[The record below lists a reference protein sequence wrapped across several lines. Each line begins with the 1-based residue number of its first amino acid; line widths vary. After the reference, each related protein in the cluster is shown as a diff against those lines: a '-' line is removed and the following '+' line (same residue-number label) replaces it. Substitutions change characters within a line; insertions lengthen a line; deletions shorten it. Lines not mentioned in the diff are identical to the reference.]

1 MTTTTTTA
9 GAPPQAPTSQRL
21 RDVIGVA
28 DVRPGT
34 EDVLASV
41 MPLLRQVLSVHENG
55 RVAPL
60 VGADSIL
67 VTKGKLWFENGK
79 CREPQGNRKRI
90 RSLQREEASA
100 FSVVEN
106 TKTEQDLSSYVRSQE
121 SLDVGERGTELERP
135 VYLPGYVS
143 WEHEVDHHD
152 ALTDVFVLG
161 LILGSVAADLDLAD
175 EEQMRLFVDA
185 RRDFRALNDR
195 IHPVLA
201 RMVMR
206 MTELNRHKRVQD
218 LRSAIVALEH
228 YRDQGAVGDL
238 DLTKIAGLE
247 QGQDPSGRRAV
258 ICEHL
263 RNRLFDV
270 SRRNRLLHFK
280 PSGQTLNL
288 TEGSVPLLLDYKNLS
303 SEDLLTWQ
311 GKTAKPF
318 SKTEPVTLGKW
329 LRFEDYPFVSGVLD
343 KIRTRAARDQTEY
356 GFSSLRLVLCF
367 LHWHNLKDAPEERI
381 HTPLLLLPA
390 TLAKKKG
397 VRDSYLLT
405 PSTDVAE
412 VNPVL
417 RHVFRQLYEIE
428 LPQSVD
434 LTSQGSIRALYD
446 VLVQQV
452 EASEPGV
459 SIEYVD
465 KPRIDLIQARVK
477 RRLESFRKRSRL
489 SGRGVR
495 RFGKIEYSYRQD
507 NFQPL
512 GLRLFST
519 RVALSS
525 APMWDMVDVPQPKVF
540 QMAPEAG
547 TRELKREQYSLRSDD
562 ADAAPYRWAFDLC
575 GVTLGNFNYQKIT
588 LVRDYVG
595 LLEEGGRP
603 NAAFDALFNTEARVG
618 DHERPELPVEEQY
631 AVVPADPSQMEAIA
645 RSRGG
650 ESYIIQ
656 GPPGTGKSQTITNL
670 IADYVAQ
677 GKRVLFVCEKR
688 AAIDVVYHRLKQH
701 DLDQISC
708 LIHDSQ
714 ADKKEF
720 IQDLKKT
727 YEAWTAEQAGEA
739 ESERARCLDELRQQY
754 AVLAQLTEAMTSPAA
769 GSAETLG
776 GLIRRVV
783 ELHESMPTLSAA
795 EKEGL
800 PQHSEFAAHR
810 ELLVRA
816 AEALET
822 IGAEPVLAKHPA
834 RLLSQAV
841 LTSERPIDTLT
852 RQLGQVTASLT
863 TLGGVSTA
871 SPGDELG
878 MPLRE
883 LYTRVDFAVMI
894 RPLIEAGL
902 LSLIDATSSAYG
914 HLQKELKRLGKKAKA
929 LQTAREKAGSW
940 REPLPASDL
949 SAPMEL
955 ARRFSGMIFRFLF
968 PSFWRLRRIL
978 RSRYDF
984 AAAVLPPSYVQV
996 LEQLQAQYDAE
1007 ADVAEFETELAEDL
1021 GVKELTPVQDIVE
1034 KLHGDAPLSTEERTV
1049 RSELTAQDGEEKAR
1063 ALLATAGDVAALRQ
1077 SLGSILQDYEGLG
1090 TTQLAT
1096 ELQALEESIAIIPD
1110 LVAVLREL
1118 NSAPKNVRSAA
1129 KSLPLTVD
1137 ALEAAVC
1144 EKATEETLRH
1154 SREVAKFDSEALANT
1169 RRALEAKHR
1178 TWREA
1183 NSNVIID
1190 SCRHRFLN
1198 HVRITQTPAAGL
1210 SQDEKAL
1217 KKVYAPGRRELEH
1230 EFGKVMRFK
1239 SIRDLMTNR
1248 TGAVIRDLKPV
1259 WLMSP
1264 LSVADTLPCTSEFF
1278 DVVIFDEASQIP
1290 LEDAVPAIYR
1300 AEQCI
1305 IVGDQM
1311 QLPPTSFFASTRE
1324 DDEDRVV
1331 FEENDEN
1338 VEYELDADSL
1348 LSHSAR
1354 SLPSTMLEWHY
1365 RSRDEMLISFC
1376 NDAFYAGRLLTIP
1389 TPQRQPANGE
1399 IRAREPEEGKR
1410 GAQEALSRAVSFH
1423 RLDHS
1428 PYENRRNRKEALY
1441 IAEMVR
1447 ELLAREIGLSLG
1459 IVAFSEAQQDEIE
1472 RALGELASDDAAFR
1486 AALDAEFEREED
1498 DQFCGLFVKN
1508 LENVQGDERDMI
1520 ILSVCYAPD
1529 PKGRMLMN
1537 FGPINKNG
1545 GEKRLNVIF
1554 SRAKQRMA
1562 VVSSIDYTQIT
1573 NEYND
1578 GANTLRGYL
1587 RYAAA
1592 ASRGDAAE
1600 VHSVLAGMSSAGAVP
1615 APQAGND
1622 PVRDA
1627 VASALRERG
1636 FDIDLDVGSSRFRC
1650 DIAVRPRRAGANA
1663 VAVVIDSDDFYSSG
1677 TDDERFRL
1685 RPGILGAF
1693 GWHVETVLAKD
1704 WLGNA
1709 DGVLRRIE
1717 AAAGG

>member
-1 MTTTTTTA
+1 MTTTESSRKTPIPA
-9 GAPPQAPTSQRL
+9 SPNVQRL
-21 RDVIGVA
+21 RDVVGIS

-41 MPLLRQVLSVHENG
+41 MPLLRQVLGVHESG

-60 VGADSIL
+60 VGVEDIL

-79 CREPQGNRKRI
+79 CRAHQNNSKRI
-90 RSLQREEASA
+90 RALQREEASA
-100 FSVVEN
+100 FAVVEH
-106 TKTEQDLSSYVRSQE
+106 TRTEQDLSTYERAEE
-121 SLDVGERGTELERP
+121 SLDVGTRGAELSFP
-135 VYLPGYVS
+135 VFLAGYAS

-161 LILGSVAADLDLAD
+161 LVLGSVATDLDLAD
-175 EEQMRLFVDA
+175 EEQMRLFVGA
-185 RRDFRALNDR
+185 RKDIRSLNDR

-201 RMVMR
+201 RIIMR
-206 MTELNRHKRVQD
+206 MTELNRHERAQD
-218 LRSAIVALEH
+218 LRSIIVALEN
-228 YRDQGAVGDL
+228 YRDQGGVPDL
-238 DLTKIAGLE
+238 DFTRLAGLE

-258 ICEHL
+258 ICDHL

-288 TEGSVPLLLDYKNLS
+288 TEVSVPLLLDYRNLS
-303 SEDLLTWQ
+303 PDDLLTWQ
-311 GKTAKPF
+311 GKTAKAL
-318 SKTEPVTLGKW
+318 SKAEPVQLGKW
-329 LRFEDYPFVSGVLD
+329 LRFEDYPFLPGILD

-367 LHWHNLKDAPEERI
+367 LHWHNLKDSPEERI

-390 TLAKKKG
+390 SLSRKKG
-397 VRDSYLLT
+397 VRDSYVLAPT
-405 PSTDVAE
+405 TDVAE

-417 RHVFRQLYEIE
+417 RHMFRQLYELE

-434 LTSQGSIRALYD
+434 LTAADSVRALYD
-446 VLVQQV
+446 LLVQRV

-495 RFGKIEYSYRQD
+495 RFGKVEYSYRQD

-519 RVALSS
+519 RVALAS
-525 APMWDMVDVPQPKVF
+525 APMRDLVDAPQPKVF
-540 QMAPEAG
+540 QMAPDAS
-547 TRELKREQYSLRSDD
+547 TRELERKQYSLRSDD

-603 NAAFDALFNTEARVG
+603 NAAFDALFSTEARTI
-618 DHERPELPVEEQY
+618 DHERRQLPVEEQY
-631 AVVPADPSQMEAIA
+631 AVVPADPSQLGAIA
-645 RSRGG
+645 QARLGG
-650 ESYIIQ
+650 SYIIQ

-670 IADYVAQ
+670 IADYVAR

-714 ADKKEF
+714 ADKKDF
-720 IQDLKKT
+720 IQDLKNT
-727 YEAWTAEQAGEA
+727 YESWISDGPGDAAA
-739 ESERARCLDELRQQY
+739 ERARCLDELRGQY
-754 AVLAQLTEAMTSPAA
+754 QGLGLLTETMNSA
-769 GSAETLG
+769 GAGANLTLSQ
-776 GLIRRVV
+776 LIRRSV
-783 ELHESMPTLSAA
+783 ELGDSAPKLSPA
-795 EKEGL
+795 ETEGL
-800 PQHSEFAAHR
+800 PEHSAFAAHR

-822 IGAEPVLAKHPA
+822 VGAEPILAKHPA
-834 RLLSQAV
+834 RLLSQGV

-852 RQLGQVTASLT
+852 RGLGAVNSRLT
-863 TLGGVSTA
+863 TLERR
-871 SPGDELG
+871 DQHDKLG
-878 MPLRE
+878 MPMRDLF
-883 LYTRVDFAVMI
+883 TRVAFAVRV

-902 LSLIDATSSAYG
+902 VALIDASSSAYQR
-914 HLQKELKRLGKKAKA
+914 LTKQLKRLGKRANA
-929 LQTAREKAGSW
+929 LAAAREKAASW
-940 REPLPASDL
+940 REPLSLSELPAAMD
-949 SAPMEL
+949 L
-955 ARRFSGMIFRFLF
+955 ARRFSGMFFRFLF
-968 PSFWRLRRIL
+968 PSFWRLRRVL
-978 RSRYDF
+978 RRRYDF
-984 AAAVLPPSYVQV
+984 AAAALAPTYVQV
-996 LEQLQAQYDAE
+996 LEQLQAQYDAAE
-1007 ADVAEFETELAEDL
+1007 DVEEFESELADDL
-1021 GVKELTPVQDIVE
+1021 GVEELAPIQELVE
-1034 KLHGDAPLSTEERTV
+1034 GLHSEAPASEAERKLRAEMIADGGER
-1049 RSELTAQDGEEKAR
+1049 EAR
-1063 ALLATAGDVAALRQ
+1063 DLLAAAGDVSSLRE
-1077 SLGSILQDYEGLG
+1077 SLDAILQDYESLEL
-1090 TTQLAT
+1090 TKLAA
-1096 ELQALEESIAIIPD
+1096 EMQALEGSIPVIPD
-1110 LVAVLREL
+1110 LVAVLQEL
-1118 NSAPKNVRSAA
+1118 NTAPERVRAAA
-1129 KSLPLTVD
+1129 KTLPLTVD

-1144 EKATEETLRH
+1144 GKAIGDTLRGRRDVANFDAETLASAR
-1154 SREVAKFDSEALANT
+1154 RTLA
-1169 RRALEAKHR
+1169 AQHR
-1178 TWREA
+1178 SWREL
-1183 NSNVIID
+1183 NSKAIIE
-1190 SCRHRFLN
+1190 SCKQRFAN

-1210 SQDEKAL
+1210 TQEEKAQ

-1248 TGAVIRDLKPV
+1248 TGDVIRDLKPV

-1264 LSVADTLPCTSEFF
+1264 LSVADTLPCTAEFF

-1305 IVGDQM
+1305 VVGDQM
-1311 QLPPTSFFASTRE
+1311 QLPPTSFFASSRD
-1324 DDEDRVV
+1324 DDEDRVT
-1331 FEENDEN
+1331 FEEGEEN
-1338 VEYELDADSL
+1338 IEYELDADSL

-1365 RSRDEMLISFC
+1365 RSRDEALIRFC
-1376 NDAFYAGRLLTIP
+1376 NGAFYGGRLLTIP
-1389 TPQRQPANGE
+1389 TPQSQNARGE
-1399 IRAREPEEGKR
+1399 IKTSTADDGKK
-1410 GAQEALSRAVSFH
+1410 GAEEALSRAVSFH
-1423 RLDHS
+1423 RLEHS
-1428 PYENRRNRKEALY
+1428 PYQNRRNQKEAQY

-1447 ELLAREIGLSLG
+1447 EILARKTGLSLG

-1472 RALGELASDDAAFR
+1472 RALNALASEDGAFR
-1486 AALDAEFEREED
+1486 TALDTEFEREED

-1529 PKGRMLMN
+1529 PKGRMVMN

-1578 GANTLRGYL
+1578 GANTLRSYL

-1592 ASRGDAAE
+1592 ASRGDSDE
-1600 VHSVLAGMSSAGAVP
+1600 VRSVLAGMSATGGIQA
-1615 APQAGND
+1615 APVEHD
-1622 PVRDA
+1622 PVKDA
-1627 VASALRERG
+1627 LAAALSARG
-1636 FDIDLDVGSSRFRC
+1636 FEIELDVGSSRFRC
-1650 DIAVRPRRAGANA
+1650 DIVVRAKAEGRSA
-1663 VAVVIDSDDFYSSG
+1663 VAVLVDTNDFYANG

-1693 GWHVETVLAKD
+1693 GWQVETVLAKD
-1704 WLGNA
+1704 WLQKP
-1709 DGVLRRIE
+1709 DSVLRRIE
-1717 AAAGG
+1717 AAAS